1 MRLSKRFL
9 IGGLVV
15 LVVLVTIAV
24 IAMTNPGGTPDPAL
38 PAGDQAITLNCIGG
52 DEKAA
57 LMADEQVKRIL
68 RDRYGVAVNYQ
79 TMGSYDQVQLTAD
92 VLKQRATACLWPAS
106 ASAQAVFEAQHKDAF
121 GSYHA
126 ETVLQSPEVIYAGPQ
141 SAEALVKAGIATHR
155 DGSHFVVDMKS
166 LVDHVLRGQTWESLQ
181 AGNLAGPIAVSS
193 TDPTKSNSGF
203 VLYQLLLNIASTS
216 NVYQA
221 PSLQQARTALPALR
235 QVYDA
240 QGLLSRGSGAGFRQW
255 RLQGGESHAPLYA
268 GYENQLIEA
277 WLASTPTDRRD
288 LLDRVRVLY
297 PEPTLYSDHPIL
309 ALTADGSRLFEAM
322 KDPEIQKIAWANYGF
337 RSGVDPSFNNVADF
351 PELQLAPQFRT
362 TAPPNAEVTL
372 LLLTCLRK
380 AESCT

>member
-24 IAMTNPGGTPDPAL
+24 IAMTRGGNPN
-38 PAGDQAITLNCIGG
+38 PAGPAGNQAVTLNCIGG

-57 LMADEQVKRIL
+57 LMGDEQVKRIL
-68 RDRYGVAVNYQ
+68 RDKYGIAVNYQ

-121 GSYHA
+121 GGYHA

-141 SAEALVKAGIATHR
+141 SAQALVKAGIAHP
-155 DGSHFVVDMKS
+155 DGTHFVVDMKG

-203 VLYQLLLNIASTS
+203 VLYQLMLNIASTS

-221 PSLQQARTALPALR
+221 PSVQQAHTALPALR
-235 QVYDA
+235 QAYDA

-277 WLASTPTDRRD
+277 WLESAPADRKD

-309 ALTADGSRLFEAM
+309 ALTADGGRLIDAM
-322 KDPEIQKIAWANYGF
+322 KDPEIQKIAWASYGF
-337 RSGVDPSFNNVADF
+337 RSGTDPSLNNVADF
-351 PELQLAPQFRT
+351 PELPLAPQFRT
-362 TAPPNAEVTL
+362 TTPPNAEVTL
-372 LLLTCLRK
+372 LLLTCLQK
-380 AESCT
+380 PESCT